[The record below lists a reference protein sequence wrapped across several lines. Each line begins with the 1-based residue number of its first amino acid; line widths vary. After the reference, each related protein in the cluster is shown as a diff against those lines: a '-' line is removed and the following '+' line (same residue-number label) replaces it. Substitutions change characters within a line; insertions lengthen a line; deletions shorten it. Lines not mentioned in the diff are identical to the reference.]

1 VVQMITLKKKLK
13 ELPGIG
19 PLLVSTKRV
28 MMSLRP
34 HHVYM
39 YTVKPALIH
48 RCITFLRAMV
58 PVHMLSV
65 TKDATVVDTG
75 SARFVW
81 KPGDAYS
88 LLGYP
93 LRGSF
98 EDAETRTAIE
108 LARTSNIIIDIGA
121 NFGWYACHFL
131 ASMPANGE
139 LHLFE
144 PAPSILPQ
152 LKVNLDLN
160 RRPGITTIINELC
173 LSDSEGET
181 ILHVPVKEGE
191 AFASIRPQSLYG
203 KSVEI
208 RRPTVTLDAYC
219 QKHGV
224 TKVDFLK
231 IDVEGAEL
239 KVLAGAKQILSS
251 PFPPAI
257 LIESQDYTVRAFGHT
272 VRDVI
277 DHIKQYGYRG
287 YVFTITTGALVPLTD
302 ETMEA
307 GYNFLFL
314 GRGTPATDS
323 IIQQH
328 LAEAGGRA

>member
-1 VVQMITLKKKLK
+1 MTPARSLKQWLK
-13 ELPGIG
+13 EIPGIG
-19 PLLVSTKRV
+19 PVLVSAKRFL
-28 MMSLRP
+28 MSLRP
-34 HHVYM
+34 HYVYL

-48 RCITFLRAMV
+48 RCITLLRALV

-65 TKDATVVDTG
+65 MKDATIVDTG
-75 SARFVW
+75 SARFLW
-81 KPGDAYS
+81 KPGDPYS

-98 EDAETRTAIE
+98 EDAETRIAIE
-108 LARTSNIIIDIGA
+108 LARTANVIIDIGT

-131 ASMPANGE
+131 ASMPASGE

-152 LKVNLDLN
+152 LKENLDLN
-160 RRPGITTIINELC
+160 KRPGITMIINELC
-173 LSDSEGET
+173 LSDSPGET
-181 ILHVPVKEGE
+181 VLYVPVKEGE
-191 AFASIRPQSLYG
+191 AFASIRPQSLY
-203 KSVEI
+203 SRSIEI
-208 RRPTVTLDAYC
+208 RRPTATLDTYC
-219 QKHGV
+219 QKHGLI
-224 TKVDFLK
+224 KVDLLK

-251 PFPPAI
+251 PVQPTI

-277 DHIKQYGYRG
+277 NHIKQYGYRG
-287 YVFTITTGALVPLTD
+287 YVFTVTTGALVPLTD
-302 ETMEA
+302 ETMAA

-314 GRGTPATDS
+314 GRGTPAADA
-323 IIQQH
+323 IIHRH
-328 LAEAGGRA
+328 LAEAGRSA